1 MPRYRSPASTVI
13 PTSWRGEAGLGRL
26 ASRLPPRAG
35 AAACV
40 QSPGNCRN
48 RCDGRPAE
56 GTPSDS
62 LRDRHLADL
71 GCGVD
76 PGLLH
81 ADGSLKTSSAYCPA
95 RAAVSRCVLCA
106 SPGRIGAETRARA
119 RRTTQS
125 GSGPALSGRGASAL
139 WPHAIPSAL
148 QSSRSG
154 QSYSQRRCL
163 LQSLIR
169 GRSSRSPRSRGTERV
184 EHLPDRRTGWRR
196 PGRRRDLAP
205 RHNRRRKHTHL
216 ART

>member
-1 MPRYRSPASTVI
+1 MCRRSLTRAKQPNFSGAVSSWCPGRPGSCLAADRSSFTSPLLPRTCDKCHDTALRASTVI

-106 SPGRIGAETRARA
+106 SPGRIGAEK
-119 RRTTQS
+119 
-125 GSGPALSGRGASAL
+125 PALGGLLPAYRLG
-139 WPHAIPSAL
+139 SAL
-148 QSSRSG
+148 QCPYSPAFLPASR
-154 QSYSQRRCL
+154 
-163 LQSLIR
+163 
-169 GRSSRSPRSRGTERV
+169 EHV
-184 EHLPDRRTGWRR
+184 ERRTGHQMATV
-196 PGRRRDLAP
+196 GRG
-205 RHNRRRKHTHL
+205 
-216 ART
+216 